1 MIFNNKQ
8 IVFIVPT
15 ETATNT
21 IRNTRSVEKQADV
34 IFFNTADVAFPFG
47 INVLAEIDPSGRPK
61 MTSTLLLTFR
71 GI

>member
-34 IFFNTADVAFPFG
+34 IFLIQPMLHSLLELMCSLKLIPQDVQ
-47 INVLAEIDPSGRPK
+47 K
-61 MTSTLLLTFR
+61 
-71 GI
+71 